1 MIKIENDKYQVE
13 INEIGAELTHFVLK
27 NVDYDLIWNDPDG
40 SIWKRHAPILFPAI
54 GRSNNG
60 KYILNNKYYNMKQHG
75 FARDYQFN
83 EIKKYGNNRVELIQH
98 ATSDTMEVFP
108 FDYVLHVMYE
118 LVNQGLKIN
127 FTVENPNQTIMPFAL
142 GFHPGWNIR
151 GFLEEYSIELKGS
164 DTPISVYGVGPV
176 PFRNGTI
183 FPLDKANFFE
193 IPLSRNLLDK
203 GLVILDVHNVNS
215 ILLKRK
221 PNTKILK
228 INLKDFP
235 YLTLWS
241 PEGKNAPF
249 VCIEP
254 FAGLPDEAG
263 KTSNWYQKLGN
274 ILLDPGESKSF
285 ATLIEPFKIM

>member
-1 MIKIENDKYQVE
+1 MIKIENDKYQVV

-27 NVDYDLIWNDPDG
+27 DVNHDLIWNDPDG

-54 GRSNNG
+54 GHSNGN
-60 KYILNNKYYNMKQHG
+60 KYLLNNKYYSMKQHG
-75 FARDYQFN
+75 FARDYQFD
-83 EIKKYGNNRVELIQH
+83 EIKKYGNSKVELVQH
-98 ATSDTMEVFP
+98 ATSATMKNFP
-108 FDYVLHVMYE
+108 FDYVLHAKYE
-118 LVNQGLKIN
+118 LVNEGLKIN
-127 FTVENPNQTIMPFAL
+127 FIVENPNQTIMPFAL

-151 GFLEEYSIELKGS
+151 GFLEEYSIELKDS

-183 FPLDKANFFE
+183 FPLKQANFQK
-193 IPLSRNLLDK
+193 IPLSHSLLDQ
-203 GLVILDVHNVNS
+203 GLVILDVHKANS
-215 ILLKRK
+215 VLLKRK
-221 PNTKILK
+221 PDTRILK
-228 INLKDFP
+228 IDIKDFP

-249 VCIEP
+249 ICIEP

-274 ILLDPGESKSF
+274 TLLSPGEIKCF
-285 ATLIEPFKIM
+285 ATLIEPFETM